1 MTKQQRLRGASSSSS
16 SGAVVGSRGA
26 PRARRVQKI
35 SLFKTNEITL
45 LDVLA
50 SNGHRLCKQELQK
63 ITDALNRAGL
73 EAATVW
79 QFLEKHIPAKTKNFL
94 DTLDLSIVE
103 DAREAWNGGRN
114 PNLRRI
120 TEIFGR
126 RHNICRQFKQ
136 IPGCALDI
144 YSNDRK
150 KIIEEHKLRLQRIH
164 TCRGCSTN
172 CELMVGSQVSIV
184 KGSIKKDARYQG
196 DEWHGKKMFSSYKG
210 TLKAWCNGCVG
221 KLDLLISV
229 CESEAPN
236 GRSVKA
242 GRNNAPVKRFA
253 NARGK
258 FKISSHSALS
268 AVGSKR
274 KQASISSSSRN
285 TDVDYVLFKEVM
297 KNKKAKQECEQSRRD
312 AIKVGL
318 DKLKELTREFV
329 DSAHR
334 VSRRG
339 PTEKQTLKIVLVRL
353 RLAKGLPP
361 FPPNLLI
368 EDSNFRA
375 MPASF
380 ITPGCRVTENG
391 FQIPKGGFAKDKRGV
406 QRMENKQRGERRRR
420 NVQRLENELVKMC
433 VPENMQASLNK
444 KGILN
449 CIAHSMTVLP
459 PPKPSER
466 LRIQAII
473 KKSNVVIPK
482 HMGQPIPLLDEKNRA
497 SPAIATENILQAFYD
512 F

>member
-210 TLKAWCNGCVG
+210 TLKAWCNGCVQRSKCNRCNCLYINGTGYPDYCECATANFDGITRQCVNCKSNG
-221 KLDLLISV
+221 KQKRAAARTTPTT
-229 CESEAPN
+229 C
-236 GRSVKA
+236 RSTK
-242 GRNNAPVKRFA
+242 RNAPFRATPTKNNYMIDYVIEREIAKHRNAYLAAQSKGA
-253 NARGK
+253 NA
-258 FKISSHSALS
+258 
-268 AVGSKR
+268 
-274 KQASISSSSRN
+274 
-285 TDVDYVLFKEVM
+285 
-297 KNKKAKQECEQSRRD
+297 EQMF
-312 AIKVGL
+312 VT
-318 DKLKELTREFV
+318 KLKR
-329 DSAHR
+329 
-334 VSRRG
+334 
-339 PTEKQTLKIVLVRL
+339 
-353 RLAKGLPP
+353 
-361 FPPNLLI
+361 
-368 EDSNFRA
+368 
-375 MPASF
+375 SF
-380 ITPGCRVTENG
+380 
-391 FQIPKGGFAKDKRGV
+391 
-406 QRMENKQRGERRRR
+406 
-420 NVQRLENELVKMC
+420 
-433 VPENMQASLNK
+433 NMTYK
-444 KGILN
+444 YVKGIL
-449 CIAHSMTVLP
+449 MTEP
-459 PPKPSER
+459 
-466 LRIQAII
+466 
-473 KKSNVVIPK
+473 
-482 HMGQPIPLLDEKNRA
+482 
-497 SPAIATENILQAFYD
+497 
-512 F
+512 

>member
-1 MTKQQRLRGASSSSS
+1 MLSSVCACSICSRRLSKKSTKQRKKKLSLVKRNSFEERAHTQSIFTPSFDSIFVYPPRRLLETNNGRNDTPLQMENVSAAVRR
-16 SGAVVGSRGA
+16 AVVGAVIGGSRR
-26 PRARRVQKI
+26 PRGGNLKHESA
-35 SLFKTNEITL
+35 L
-45 LDVLA
+45 
-50 SNGHRLCKQELQK
+50 GEL
-63 ITDALNRAGL
+63 
-73 EAATVW
+73 V
-79 QFLEKHIPAKTKNFL
+79 
-94 DTLDLSIVE
+94 V
-103 DAREAWNGGRN
+103 GG
-114 PNLRRI
+114 
-120 TEIFGR
+120 
-126 RHNICRQFKQ
+126 
-136 IPGCALDI
+136 
-144 YSNDRK
+144 
-150 KIIEEHKLRLQRIH
+150 
-164 TCRGCSTN
+164 
-172 CELMVGSQVSIV
+172 
-184 KGSIKKDARYQG
+184 
-196 DEWHGKKMFSSYKG
+196 
-210 TLKAWCNGCVG
+210 
-221 KLDLLISV
+221 LDLLISV

-236 GRSVKA
+236 GRSVEA